1 MKTLLYV
8 IDGFGVGE
16 CEDSCK
22 YHDEGS
28 NTFKNTLTQVGM
40 QIPNLTT
47 LGLKSIDGLNLDVE
61 GKVLGNYGK
70 MRELSSG
77 KDTTTGHWEISG
89 IISETPF
96 PTFPNG
102 FPKEI
107 VNELEKETGYEFLF
121 NGVGSGTDLIER
133 FGEESLKTKKPI
145 LYTSADSVL
154 QIASHIDVIPLEKL
168 YEICEK
174 ARKIM
179 KGEFAVGRVIAR
191 PFAGEVG
198 KFYRTPDRKDFSLVP
213 PKATLLDKM
222 KNAGFDS
229 VAIGK
234 IEDIFAFQGITESYH
249 THNNQESLEKS
260 IEIAKRGFNGL
271 MFINLIDT
279 DMLYG
284 HRNDVKGYA
293 GAIERIDLKIPEII
307 NTLENDDLLIITADH
322 GCDPT
327 TPSTDHSREFV
338 PLLVYGKNLKNGVN
352 LGILNGFNSVCVSL
366 LDYYKIEENS
376 NSFLKK
382 LVK

>member
-22 YHDEGS
+22 YRDEGS

-121 NGVGSGTDLIER
+121 NGVGSGTGLIER

-338 PLLVYGKNLKNGVN
+338 PLLIYGKNLKNGVN